1 MWGGAGEGEQR
12 WQRAEQM
19 GPRLFVEPGDNGA
32 SLGAGIRHEDLCR
45 RAAGG
50 QSLEAPPGG
59 SCGPNPSPAPSPALT
74 PTVPARNGGGAGAAP
89 PGGGRRTGRRR
100 CRRGGAGRA
109 RPRIPGIA
117 APEPGPRYRRGPQSA
132 VPSFPERQ
140 HGRAAPPCPGKCRPP
155 PPPRPRPTGA
165 AQPRGEPRSSIPP
178 PADVPVSPR
187 RCPRRS

>member
-1 MWGGAGEGEQR
+1 MAR
-12 WQRAEQM
+12 LS
-19 GPRLFVEPGDNGA
+19 GPGSGTK
-32 SLGAGIRHEDLCR
+32 IY
-45 RAAGG
+45 AGG
-50 QSLEAPPGG
+50 QLAGRASRPPRAAAAAPTPRQ
-59 SCGPNPSPAPSPALT
+59 PPAPRSHRPSRPEMAAGRALL
-74 PTVPARNGGGAGAAP
+74 PLAADGGRGGGGA
-89 PGGGRRTGRRR
+89 
-100 CRRGGAGRA
+100 GGAGRA